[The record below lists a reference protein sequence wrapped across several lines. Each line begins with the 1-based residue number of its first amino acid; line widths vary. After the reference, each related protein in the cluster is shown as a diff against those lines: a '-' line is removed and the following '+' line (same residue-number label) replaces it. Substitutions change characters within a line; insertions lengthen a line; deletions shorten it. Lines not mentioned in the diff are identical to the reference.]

1 MKKKFVQFFWY
12 YILPILT
19 HCSSLPL
26 WKLRLW
32 RWEEKVMVLISRNKN
47 GQIYV
52 SPIFYFILYV
62 FMKSQNL
69 GSHVLTYTHTYIIQ
83 KYFLVNEYMTTIMF
97 LSSLNPQVIL
107 WLYEI
112 KSTLEITYQHLPVP
126 SFGEKK
132 AGTWRPNPAAH
143 NKRRSEDRAFPDSG
157 KF

>member
-1 MKKKFVQFFWY
+1 
-12 YILPILT
+12 
-19 HCSSLPL
+19 
-26 WKLRLW
+26 
-32 RWEEKVMVLISRNKN
+32 MVLISRNKN

-107 WLYEI
+107 
-112 KSTLEITYQHLPVP
+112 
-126 SFGEKK
+126 
-132 AGTWRPNPAAH
+132 
-143 NKRRSEDRAFPDSG
+143 
-157 KF
+157 